1 MLLSQRDKATISF
14 DRYKA
19 RRDILIN
26 VQNQFYSKINFQ
38 STELNIYIY
47 IFVSLNFRYLN
58 FIKLTAS
65 IILPEFYIATHIVH
79 GLKEWLYEF
88 SYVPL
93 SKQQ

>member
-38 STELNIYIY
+38 STELY
-47 IFVSLNFRYLN
+47 FVSLNFRYLN

-93 SKQQ
+93 SKQ

>member
-38 STELNIYIY
+38 STELY
-47 IFVSLNFRYLN
+47 FVSLNFRYLN

>member
-38 STELNIYIY
+38 STELY
-47 IFVSLNFRYLN
+47 FVSLNFRYLN

-79 GLKEWLYEF
+79 GLKEWLHEF